1 MMPHKENIIEIK
13 SDLYSDRIV
22 KMYQVLTSQRNEHI
36 LSKQILRSGTSIG
49 ANVAE
54 SQSAQS
60 DADFVSKMSIALK
73 EANESLYWLKKL
85 HKGSFITENEFNSMQ
100 ADNVELIKLL
110 TSIIKTK
117 KGNMGLL

>member
-1 MMPHKENIIEIK
+1 MMPRKENIIEIK
-13 SDLYSDRIV
+13 TDLYSDRIV

-54 SQSAQS
+54 SQNAQS

-85 HKGSFITENEFNSMQ
+85 HKGNIITENEFISMQ
-100 ADNVELIKLL
+100 ADNTELIKLL

>member
-1 MMPHKENIIEIK
+1 
-13 SDLYSDRIV
+13 
-22 KMYQVLTSQRNEHI
+22 
-36 LSKQILRSGTSIG
+36 
-49 ANVAE
+49 VAE

-85 HKGSFITENEFNSMQ
+85 HKGNIITENEFISMQ
-100 ADNVELIKLL
+100 ADNTELIKLL

>member
-1 MMPHKENIIEIK
+1 MMPRKENIIEIK

-85 HKGSFITENEFNSMQ
+85 YKGNIITENEFISMQ
-100 ADNVELIKLL
+100 ADNTELIKLL